1 MKSAE
6 AFLTKN
12 GLPKWTK
19 VERIAQGTETTIFK
33 QYFKSWKEPEDSL
46 YSGLR
51 RVYPMESIG
60 TFSKQSRGGVQGG
73 AEGRG
78 LEPPH
83 FLRFTK

>member
-33 QYFKSWKEPEDSL
+33 QYFKSWKEPEDSP

-60 TFSKQSRGGVQGG
+60 TFDDTNHIDLRDQFQIIEILCSRMGCW
-73 AEGRG
+73 
-78 LEPPH
+78 
-83 FLRFTK
+83 

>member
-33 QYFKSWKEPEDSL
+33 QYFKSWKEPEDSP
-46 YSGLR
+46 YSDLR

-60 TFSKQSRGGVQGG
+60 TFDDIN
-73 AEGRG
+73 
-78 LEPPH
+78 H
-83 FLRFTK
+83 IDLRDQFQIIEILCS

>member
-33 QYFKSWKEPEDSL
+33 QYFKSWKEPEDSP

-60 TFSKQSRGGVQGG
+60 ICSKLSN
-73 AEGRG
+73 EI
-78 LEPPH
+78 
-83 FLRFTK
+83 T